1 MINDIDGNAAA
12 FSKSL
17 NALANYATGSI
28 EKAIRKA
35 CIDLYRRIV
44 ERTPLDTGR
53 AKANWQMST
62 TTTATEFYDKDGY
75 SFNEINEIV
84 SAEISDFTFE
94 LGDDQV
100 FIYNNLE
107 YIQHLE
113 SGMPGG
119 SQQAPIGMV
128 AVSLVEFTSYF
139 NEELAKIEGLDPV

>member
-1 MINDIDGNAAA
+1 MIDDVPVNAAA

-17 NALANYATGSI
+17 KALAGYATGNV
-28 EKAIRKA
+28 EKVIRKT

-44 ERTPLDTGR
+44 ERTPVDTGR

-62 TTTATEFYDKDGY
+62 TTTASELYDKDGY

-107 YIQHLE
+107 YIPYLE
-113 SGMPGG
+113 DG
-119 SQQAPIGMV
+119 SSTQAPAGMV
-128 AVSLVEFTSYF
+128 EISLVEFTNYF
-139 NEELAKIEGLDPV
+139 NLELGKLEGLEPA